1 MIDVTLISDE
11 VAELGEG
18 PRLDPRTGE
27 VLWVD
32 ILAGALYRCVWDAG
46 RLRTIAVIEVGRHLG
61 AVAPVDAPGGGWIAA
76 AGQGFAHVAEDGTV
90 TVLAEP
96 EAGQHGRTRMNDG
109 ACDPQGRFWAG
120 SMAYDTSP
128 GAGTLYRMELDGTV
142 AAVLDDVTISNGL
155 GWSPDDTAM
164 YYADSGTGTLDAFDF
179 DGVSGELERRR
190 TLVRCEGP
198 AFPDGLWVDDE
209 GCLWVA
215 MWGGGEVRRYA
226 PDGGLLDTWPLPVS
240 QPSACC
246 FVGPGRDILVVTSAR
261 FELSA
266 EALAREPAAGR
277 VMAIDPGV
285 TGPAATPY
293 RARPGVL
300 PS

>member
-1 MIDVTLISDE
+1 MNVTLVSDE

-32 ILAGALYRCVWDAG
+32 ITAGRLHRCLWEDG
-46 RLRTIAVIEVGRHLG
+46 RLRTLAVIEVGRHLG
-61 AVAPVDAPGGGWIAA
+61 AVAPVDGAGRGWIAA
-76 AGQGFAHVAEDGTV
+76 AGQGFAHVGEDGTV
-90 TVLAEP
+90 TVLDEP
-96 EAGQHGRTRMNDG
+96 EAAKGGRTRMNDG

-128 GAGTLYRMELDGTV
+128 GAGTLYRMDLDGTV
-142 AAVLDDVTISNGL
+142 TAMVEGVTISNGL
-155 GWSPDDTAM
+155 GWSPDGGTM
-164 YYADSGTGTLDAFDF
+164 YYADSGAGTLDAFDF
-179 DGVSGELERRR
+179 DGVGGELERRR
-190 TLVRCEGP
+190 TLVRYEGA
-198 AFPDGLWVDDE
+198 AFADGLWVDDE

-226 PDGGLLDTWPLPVS
+226 PDGGLLSAVPLPVS

-246 FVGPGRDILVVTSAR
+246 FAGPARDTLIVTTAR
-261 FELSA
+261 FELSP
-266 EALAREPAAGR
+266 EVLAGQPAAGR
-277 VMAIDPGV
+277 VLALDAGV

-293 RARPGVL
+293 RPLPGVL